1 MIYLDNSATSPVDG
15 EVLEAM
21 LPYLKEEYG
30 NPSGKYYCQAE
41 NAHRAVEEARN
52 KVAQLIGA
60 ESEEIIFTSGSTES
74 SNLIIKGFMDY
85 SKFYGDGKNHIITS
99 NAEHKATMNIC
110 HFLAGKIYSNKDA
123 RMSLFAPNKTVDRG
137 YEVTFL
143 EVNSDGVVET
153 ENMISAIQKNTAMA
167 SFIYVNNETGSMNDI
182 EKIADIC
189 QKHNIKLHI
198 DATQAL
204 GKMEIDVK
212 KIHCDFMSLSAH
224 KIYGPKGIGCAYIK
238 SDGYGLPP
246 ITALLHGGLQEKG
259 IRGGT
264 LAVHNIVGFGKACEI
279 AWRDWQKN
287 QRHIYEL
294 DDYLIAQINQTTDL
308 KVLVSPEYRM
318 KGIVS
323 ILVER
328 RDFNNER
335 FIKKISD
342 RVAISTGSACSA
354 GQPSHVIT
362 AVGQGDNVN
371 KILRVSL
378 NKFTQK
384 SDIDVFMNLLTE
396 IRN

>member
-1 MIYLDNSATSPVDG
+1 
-15 EVLEAM
+15 
-21 LPYLKEEYG
+21 
-30 NPSGKYYCQAE
+30 
-41 NAHRAVEEARN
+41 
-52 KVAQLIGA
+52 
-60 ESEEIIFTSGSTES
+60 
-74 SNLIIKGFMDY
+74 
-85 SKFYGDGKNHIITS
+85 
-99 NAEHKATMNIC
+99 
-110 HFLAGKIYSNKDA
+110 
-123 RMSLFAPNKTVDRG
+123 
-137 YEVTFL
+137 
-143 EVNSDGVVET
+143 
-153 ENMISAIQKNTAMA
+153 
-167 SFIYVNNETGSMNDI
+167 MNDI